1 MLKKKVLAAALAAS
15 LAFPALAAEK
25 SIDGVATRDIKA
37 TLVGNKLSHL
47 NPWSKAGTAC
57 ILAKESTWRYL
68 KLHLLKAQVLV
79 TFVPGSAGAGACGL
93 NQKIAI
99 SVIENQMGIKARS
112 GAAKSE

>member
-1 MLKKKVLAAALAAS
+1 MLKKMVLAAALAAS

-47 NPWSKAGTAC
+47 NPWTKIGTAC

-79 TFVPGSAGAGACGL
+79 TFVPDNTGTGTCGI
-93 NQKIAI
+93 NKKVAI
-99 SVIENQMGIKARS
+99 SVIENQLGIKTRS
-112 GAAKSE
+112 NATKNE